1 MSRLFFLCGV
11 CVCVFV
17 GVKDIL
23 PKTVDNYLS
32 NSHVCLTIIN
42 NDFSL
47 IRWHPPP
54 PQSKDRQEE
63 LFGEASECTATSRS
77 EQKCTGARS
86 SKDSHS
92 LS

>member
-1 MSRLFFLCGV
+1 MGV
-11 CVCVFV
+11 R
-17 GVKDIL
+17 DIL
-23 PKTVDNYLS
+23 PRTVDNYLS

-47 IRWHPPP
+47 IRWHPP
-54 PQSKDRQEE
+54 QSKGRQEE
-63 LFGEASECTATSRS
+63 LLGEASERTATSRP